1 MNNEWEPFWKQRYD
15 VLNEEM
21 KLVIRENAEMFKA
34 MLKVKAH
41 TDVGE
46 ILKAVGTVTNLV
58 DKLDKNKARQP
69 RRYGEEYYG
78 RPTKR

>member
-15 VLNEEM
+15 VLNTEM
-21 KLVIRENAEMFKA
+21 KLVQKENAEMFNT
-34 MLKVKAH
+34 MMKVKAH
-41 TDVGE
+41 TDMGE
-46 ILKAVGTVTNLV
+46 ILKAVGLV
-58 DKLDKNKARQP
+58 SSLLDKLDDNKARQP